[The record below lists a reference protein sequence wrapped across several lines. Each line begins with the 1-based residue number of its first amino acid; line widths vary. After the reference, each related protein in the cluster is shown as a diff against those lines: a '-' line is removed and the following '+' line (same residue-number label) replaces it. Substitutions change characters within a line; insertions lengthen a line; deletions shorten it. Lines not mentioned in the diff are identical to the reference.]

1 MDFRLYDGALGRFAG
16 IDILADMFTSHSPY
30 HFGYNNPISFADPTG
45 LYSNPRPGNNLE
57 ILDNGDVAL
66 FYTNED
72 GDLAAIFFINRTRE
86 SQPNEIKEFGINLS
100 QYGGGGGG
108 SQSGATGGYG
118 GGYGGSGSPSSGGSN
133 GASNEILGF
142 TPAEIGT
149 LSTVGS
155 VFASG
160 LEGRAQDNANYKY
173 KYGSKTHTAQQLTD
187 LNKARMNSIAKGA
200 NALSRAVGVTGAA
213 IAVYDA
219 FENPTTANII
229 KASVNVGLLFVRMN
243 PVTGIILGISD
254 LSGFSDYIYNGVG
267 NMIDNY

>member
-16 IDILADMFTSHSPY
+16 IDILADLYQSHSPY

-108 SQSGATGGYG
+108 SQSGAPGGYG
-118 GGYGGSGSPSSGGSN
+118 GGYGGSGNSGPREASN
-133 GASNEILGF
+133 GNLGEVNQDLGAFCLANGIKTELIDIAAKSGAITQTTKNYVNTFKGLGKGLGVAS
-142 TPAEIGT
+142 A
-149 LSTVGS
+149 
-155 VFASG
+155 
-160 LEGRAQDNANYKY
+160 
-173 KYGSKTHTAQQLTD
+173 
-187 LNKARMNSIAKGA
+187 
-200 NALSRAVGVTGAA
+200 
-213 IAVYDA
+213 
-219 FENPTTANII
+219 
-229 KASVNVGLLFVRMN
+229 
-243 PVTGIILGISD
+243 GISVY
-254 LSGFSDYIYNGVG
+254 GGV
-267 NMIDNY
+267 NIMLMEVKVRT